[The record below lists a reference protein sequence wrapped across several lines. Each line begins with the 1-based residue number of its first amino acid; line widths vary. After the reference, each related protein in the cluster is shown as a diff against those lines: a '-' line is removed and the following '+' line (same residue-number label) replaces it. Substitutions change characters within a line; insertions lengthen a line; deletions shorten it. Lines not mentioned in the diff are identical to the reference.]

1 MKGATRSFNVVL
13 DNEMTPEAINEIV
26 IDESKDG
33 SSVASSL
40 AAYLWEPKTHIFRR
54 CLSVFSR
61 EQIAAWLKETIEIE
75 RGDGMATIT
84 GARRKTPG
92 GVFFTLVARDANDEQ
107 KAQTVGIPRIKGE
120 GDKKATFNRG
130 TLQGKKPKYTA
141 LEDLL
146 ASSSED
152 ENTADK
158 DQDSTSTSGLAAVV
172 STLDPSRAKR
182 NPFAPKDQGGASSS
196 KDKSLGTIF
205 GSNDEDLGE
214 AV

>member
-13 DNEMTPEAINEIV
+13 DNEVTPEAIIEVVMDDSN
-26 IDESKDG
+26 DS

-54 CLSVFSR
+54 CLSIFSR
-61 EQIAAWLKETIEIE
+61 EQIASWLKETIELE
-75 RGDGMATIT
+75 KGDGMATIT

-92 GVFFTLVARDANDEQ
+92 GVFFTLVSRDATDEQ
-107 KAQTVGIPRIKGE
+107 KAKTVGIPRIKGE
-120 GDKKATFNRG
+120 GDKKSHFSRG

-152 ENTADK
+152 DNSDKEGDSAAD
-158 DQDSTSTSGLAAVV
+158 SVLAAVV
-172 STLDPSRAKR
+172 SPLDPTRAKR
-182 NPFAPKDQGGASSS
+182 NPFAPKDQNGDVSA
-196 KDKSLGTIF
+196 KDKTI
-205 GSNDEDLGE
+205 GSIFSTNDEDLGE